1 MKDDV
6 KVVAGTGAIVLK
18 NADVN
23 GIIAEIPPGH
33 RHLRTT
39 ILLADGSSL
48 TLQEATVAALVRA
61 YVTVKTHPVK
71 TRVVLNGARE
81 SRRKRGYAEWQLLEE
96 S

>member
-6 KVVAGTGAIVLK
+6 NVVAGNGAVVLK
-18 NADVN
+18 NEDVT

-61 YVTVKTHPVK
+61 YVIVKTHPIK
-71 TRVVLNGARE
+71 TRVVMSGARE
-81 SRRKRGYAEWQLLEE
+81 SRRKCGYAEWQLHEE